1 MDKEDIE
8 DKALANLSCKVNNI
22 EIKPKSLNEIVKYG
36 QKNFYN
42 CLNILLL
49 DKNDILQ
56 NFDLQRCNEVERNLF
71 MNMTSFD
78 LLVLQ
83 CAQSKKFFNLFQNAL
98 LYFLGEKEDKIGFL
112 FSGRIQDIK
121 KAVFYINNLKDNKL
135 INENNFEDIKNVL
148 MIQNVIETQ
157 KKKENIN
164 PFDNAANELLERVKK
179 AKKKVQESKNKNELQ
194 LRDLIS
200 IVASNNDIGLNIVN
214 IYNINM
220 YMLQNQLKRIAINEN
235 YSIQKYLLG
244 NSFGGGSIDFKNN
257 TYLKKL

>member
-121 KAVFYINNLKDNKL
+121 KAVFYINDLKDNKL
-135 INENNFEDIKNVL
+135 INESNFEDIRTILK
-148 MIQNVIETQ
+148 IQNVIVE
-157 KKKENIN
+157 KKKEKLN
-164 PFDNAANELLERVKK
+164 PFNSVANELIKLRDKMRK
-179 AKKKVQESKNKNELQ
+179 TVQKSKENSGLQ
-194 LRDLIS
+194 LRDIIS
-200 IVASNNDIGLNIVN
+200 IVASNNDIGLNIVSV
-214 IYNINM
+214 YDINM
-220 YMLQNQLKRIAINEN
+220 YILQDQLQRIAVNEN
-235 YSIQKYLLG
+235 YSMQKYLLG